1 MQRSSCG
8 LLARRSVDRC
18 AYPDAYSGAWNMT
31 ETYLA
36 PTILTRAHFFGA
48 DPSLANSTGNTFEA
62 SLEQHGWNYAVE
74 HTSGLTIDV
83 SYYCTSCYCPCG
95 MLLL

>member
-1 MQRSSCG
+1 
-8 LLARRSVDRC
+8 
-18 AYPDAYSGAWNMT
+18 MT

-48 DPSLANSTGNTFEA
+48 DPSLANSSGNTFEA
-62 SLEQHGWNYAVE
+62 SLDQHGWNYAVE

-83 SYYCTSCYCPCG
+83 SYCCAFCCRTC
-95 MLLL
+95 

>member
-1 MQRSSCG
+1 MNRPAPC
-8 LLARRSVDRC
+8 LLTTCRAHLAACWHRSVDRC

-62 SLEQHGWNYAVE
+62 SLDQHGWNYAVE

-83 SYYCTSCYCPCG
+83 S
-95 MLLL
+95 